1 MSEPVA
7 DCDVRDVRAEARAW
21 LREHW
26 SPELTVRAW
35 WALVAEA
42 GWQFPSWPTGLGGR
56 DLDATAERAVW
67 EEMADAG
74 VLGPPFNL
82 GTLTGAPTIIA
93 FGTPE
98 QCRRLLPPLAFGLE
112 AWCQLF
118 SEPDAGSDLASVRTR
133 AVRDGEMWRVE
144 GQKIWSSGA
153 AQADRGMLVART
165 DPDAPK
171 HKGLS
176 FFVMALDQPGV
187 DIRPLR
193 QMNGVTGHFNEVFL
207 DGPTIDGRDLL
218 SEAGGGWPVA
228 LNVLALERFALQARV
243 PGLVYGSPGCHWGQL
258 DQRAGDVVAE
268 GSQASDYVANRAWV
282 DAGRQ
287 IALAREHGRNSDAV
301 TRQRLALV
309 TTLEQVIDHTVQR
322 PDVPGGPN
330 LTKLAKTIVSRL
342 AASTAMAVLGAEGM
356 LAGPDAPADGGPLH
370 LALTAPSFSIAGGT
384 DEIQHNVIGER
395 ALGLPR
401 EP

>member
-1 MSEPVA
+1 
-7 DCDVRDVRAEARAW
+7 VRE
-21 LREHW
+21 
-26 SPELTVRAW
+26 W

-42 GWQFPSWPTGLGGR
+42 GWQFPSWPRGLGGQG
-56 DLDATAERAVW
+56 LDATDERAVW
-67 EEMADAG
+67 EEMAALG

-82 GTLTGAPTIIA
+82 GTLTGAPTLVA
-93 FGTPE
+93 FGTAE
-98 QCRRLLPPLAFGLE
+98 QTARFLPPLALGLE

-118 SEPDAGSDLASVRTR
+118 SEPEAGSDLASVRTR
-133 AVRDGEMWRVE
+133 ATQDGNGWRVE
-144 GQKIWSSGA
+144 GQKVWSSGA
-153 AQADRGMLVART
+153 AEADRGMLVART
-165 DPDAPK
+165 DPSAPK

-176 FFVMALDQPGV
+176 FFVIPLGQTGV

-207 DGPTIDGRDLL
+207 DGPTVDGADLVG
-218 SEAGGGWPVA
+218 SAGGGWPVA
-228 LNVLALERFALQARV
+228 MNVLALERFALQARV
-243 PGLVYGSPGCHWGQL
+243 PGLVYGSPGRRWGQL
-258 DQRAGDVVAE
+258 DRPCGDVVAE

-287 IALAREHGRNSDAV
+287 IALARQWGRADDPV
-301 TRQRLALV
+301 TRQRLADLV
-309 TTLEQVIDHTVQR
+309 ILERVIDHTVQR

-330 LTKLAKTIVSRL
+330 LTKLAKTIVSRR
-342 AASTAMAVLGAEGM
+342 AAATAMGVLGASAM
-356 LAGPDAPADGGPLH
+356 LAGPDAPSEGGPLH

-401 EP
+401 EPG

>member
-1 MSEPVA
+1 MT
-7 DCDVRDVRAEARAW
+7 DVVDVRAECRAW
-21 LREHW
+21 LDEHW
-26 SPELTVRAW
+26 DPRRSVRAW

-42 GWQFPSWPTGLGGR
+42 GWQFPSWPAGLGGR
-56 DLDATAERAVW
+56 GLDDTAQRAVW
-67 EEMADAG
+67 EEMAAAG

-82 GTLTGAPTIIA
+82 GALTGAPTLLA
-93 FGTPE
+93 FGSPE
-98 QCRRLLPPLAFGLE
+98 QYGRLLPALALGLE

-133 AVRDGEMWRVE
+133 AEHDGARWRIS

-153 AQADRGMLVART
+153 AQAERGMLVART
-165 DPDAPK
+165 DPAAPK
-171 HKGLS
+171 HHGLS
-176 FFVMALDQPGV
+176 FLVITLHQPGV

-207 DGPTIDGRDLL
+207 DGAAVADRDLVG
-218 SEAGGGWPVA
+218 EAGAGWPVA

-243 PGLVYGSPGCHWGQL
+243 PGLVYANPGEGWGQL
-258 DQRAGDVVAE
+258 DRPAGDVVRE
-268 GSQASDYVANRAWV
+268 GPQASDYVANRAWV

-287 IALAREHGRNSDAV
+287 IALAREYGRAADAV
-301 TRQRLALV
+301 TRQDLARLV
-309 TTLEQVIDHTVQR
+309 TLERVIDQTVQR
-322 PDVPGGPN
+322 PDVTGGPN
-330 LTKLAKTIVSRL
+330 LTKLAKSVISRL
-342 AASTAMAVLGAEGM
+342 AASTALGVLSAGGM
-356 LAGPDAPADGGPLH
+356 LAGPDAPAAGGPSH

-395 ALGLPR
+395 ALGLAR